1 VPLTPEGTFRIQV
14 PFRDGQQ
21 LYPIEAVAADG
32 VQKRNITLEFRRSTP
47 EDNSNPSSQAMA
59 EWF

>member
-1 VPLTPEGTFRIQV
+1 
-14 PFRDGQQ
+14 
-21 LYPIEAVAADG
+21 

-47 EDNSNPSSQAMA
+47 EDNSNPASQSVS

>member
-1 VPLTPEGTFRIQV
+1 VQV

-32 VQKRNITLEFRRSTP
+32 IQKRNITLAFQRTTP
-47 EDNSNPSSQAMA
+47 EDNSNPADKAVS